1 MRNARVATVALLGLL
16 ITGVAY
22 AADTSEKSSEEIAG
36 PAQVEIFGPAPA
48 EAQPAVADE
57 VEAPA
62 AVDAA
67 LDAAPDA
74 APDAALDA
82 APDAALDAA
91 PHEGATAENV
101 VRASVTTSI
110 VDREPVDSVDTVTNE
125 QELIFF
131 FTEIA
136 DLSGGTITH
145 RWEYND
151 EIMAEVPLEIGGSRW
166 RTHSSKRLFK
176 GWIGEWTVSVVD
188 DSGQV
193 LRSLSFNYVPSGT
206 PASIDED

>member
-48 EAQPAVADE
+48 EAQPEVADE

-67 LDAAPDA
+67 LDAAP
-74 APDAALDA
+74 
-82 APDAALDAA
+82 DAA

>member
-1 MRNARVATVALLGLL
+1 MLNARVATLALLGLL

-22 AADTSEKSSEEIAG
+22 AAATSEISFDEITG
-36 PAQVEIFGPAPA
+36 PAQVEIFEAAPA
-48 EAQPAVADE
+48 EAQPEVADE
-57 VEAPA
+57 VQAPA

-67 LDAAPDA
+67 MDAAMDAEMDAAPD
-74 APDAALDA
+74 
-82 APDAALDAA
+82 
-91 PHEGATAENV
+91 EGATAENV
-101 VRASVTTSI
+101 VRASVTTSV
-110 VDREPVDSVDTVTNE
+110 VDREPVDSLDTISNE

-136 DLSGGTITH
+136 DLAGGTITH

-176 GWIGEWTVSVVD
+176 GWIGEWKVSVVD

-193 LRSLSFNYVPSGT
+193 LRSVSFNYVPSGT

>member
-1 MRNARVATVALLGLL
+1 MRNARVATLALLALL

-22 AADTSEKSSEEIAG
+22 AAATDENSSDEIAG
-36 PAQVEIFGPAPA
+36 PGQVEIIVPAPA
-48 EAQPAVADE
+48 EAQPEVAEE

-62 AVDAA
+62 AVEAAMDA
-67 LDAAPDA
+67 PV
-74 APDAALDA
+74 
-82 APDAALDAA
+82 DAALDAA

-101 VRASVTTSI
+101 VRASVTTSV
-110 VDREPVDSVDTVTNE
+110 VDREPVDSLDTITNE

-136 DLSGGTITH
+136 DLAGGTITH

-176 GWIGEWTVSVVD
+176 GWIGEWKVSVVD

-193 LRSLSFNYVPSGT
+193 LRSVSFNYVPAGT

>member
-62 AVDAA
+62 AV
-67 LDAAPDA
+67 
-74 APDAALDA
+74 DAALDA

>member
-1 MRNARVATVALLGLL
+1 MLNARVATLALLGLL

-22 AADTSEKSSEEIAG
+22 AAATSESSFDEIMG
-36 PAQVEIFGPAPA
+36 PAQVEIFEAAPA
-48 EAQPAVADE
+48 EAQPEVADE
-57 VEAPA
+57 VQAPA

-67 LDAAPDA
+67 MDAEMDAEPDAGMDAAPD
-74 APDAALDA
+74 
-82 APDAALDAA
+82 
-91 PHEGATAENV
+91 EGATAENV
-101 VRASVTTSI
+101 VRASVTTSV
-110 VDREPVDSVDTVTNE
+110 VDREPVNSLDTITND

-136 DLSGGTITH
+136 DLAGGTITH

-176 GWIGEWTVSVVD
+176 GWIGEWKVSVVD

-193 LRSLSFNYVPSGT
+193 LRSVSFNYVPAGT

>member
-1 MRNARVATVALLGLL
+1 MRNAIVATVALLGLL

-22 AADTSEKSSEEIAG
+22 AADSTEKSSEEIAG

-48 EAQPAVADE
+48 EAQPEVADE

-67 LDAAPDA
+67 M
-74 APDAALDA
+74 
-82 APDAALDAA
+82 DAALDAA

-101 VRASVTTSI
+101 VRASVTTNV
-110 VDREPVDSVDTVTNE
+110 VDREPVDSLDTITNE

-136 DLSGGTITH
+136 DLAGGTITH

-176 GWIGEWTVSVVD
+176 GWIGEWKVSVVD

-193 LRSLSFNYVPSGT
+193 LRSVSFNYVPAGT

>member
-1 MRNARVATVALLGLL
+1 MLNARVATLALLGLL

-22 AADTSEKSSEEIAG
+22 AAATSESSFDEIMG
-36 PAQVEIFGPAPA
+36 PAQVEIFEAAPA
-48 EAQPAVADE
+48 EAQPEVADE
-57 VEAPA
+57 VQAPA
-62 AVDAA
+62 AVDATMDA
-67 LDAAPDA
+67 TRDAAMDAAPD
-74 APDAALDA
+74 
-82 APDAALDAA
+82 
-91 PHEGATAENV
+91 EGATAENV
-101 VRASVTTSI
+101 VRASVTTSV
-110 VDREPVDSVDTVTNE
+110 VDREPVNSLDTITND

-136 DLSGGTITH
+136 DLAGGTITH

-176 GWIGEWTVSVVD
+176 GWIGEWKVSVVD

-193 LRSLSFNYVPSGT
+193 LRSVSFNYVPAGT